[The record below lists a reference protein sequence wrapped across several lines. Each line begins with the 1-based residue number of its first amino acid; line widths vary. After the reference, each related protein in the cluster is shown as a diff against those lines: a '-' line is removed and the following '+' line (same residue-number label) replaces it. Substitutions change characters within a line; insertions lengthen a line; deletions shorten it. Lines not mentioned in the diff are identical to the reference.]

1 MVLLINLDINRY
13 ILAKSVNTICVISNM
28 HLNYNLGICPN
39 GHSSPQKVPPLCEC
53 LDSIP
58 GFISI
63 YIIFSFCLHIL
74 FLFASNL
81 LTIV

>member
-1 MVLLINLDINRY
+1 ML
-13 ILAKSVNTICVISNM
+13 NTIYVILNM
-28 HLNYNLGICPN
+28 HLNYNLGIRPSC
-39 GHSSPQKVPPLCEC
+39 HSSPQKFPPLCEC

-58 GFISI
+58 RFVSI